1 VVAPAQTDVLP
12 GETLTCVAGA
22 VIVTIAALEA
32 LASATLVATTVTV
45 AGLGTVAGAV
55 KSPVELMVPSVE
67 LPPATPFTVHRTE
80 VLLVPL
86 TPAINCRIAPVEID
100 EAAGETLTST
110 FPAGAVI
117 ARMAE
122 PDGLVSAELVALM
135 VTVEGLGTVAGAVY
149 NPAALIMPKAALP
162 PRMLFTDQVRV
173 VLVGLTTVAVNCNTP
188 PAGSDAVAG
197 ETVITG
203 KAISVT
209 VVPVEPQL
217 ARNIAPAI
225 TVNRV
230 ASLAEEPF

>member
-1 VVAPAQTDVLP
+1 
-12 GETLTCVAGA
+12 
-22 VIVTIAALEA
+22 
-32 LASATLVATTVTV
+32 
-45 AGLGTVAGAV
+45 
-55 KSPVELMVPSVE
+55 
-67 LPPATPFTVHRTE
+67 
-80 VLLVPL
+80 
-86 TPAINCRIAPVEID
+86 
-100 EAAGETLTST
+100 
-110 FPAGAVI
+110 
-117 ARMAE
+117 
-122 PDGLVSAELVALM
+122 
-135 VTVEGLGTVAGAVY
+135 
-149 NPAALIMPKAALP
+149 
-162 PRMLFTDQVRV
+162 V